1 MSVCLSIEPWLVF
14 TNSHPA
20 SVIIQSCYL
29 YHACM
34 YATDT
39 AQVMTP
45 AHTGTACN
53 YPMQVHMYYIQDLS
67 FLPQSSLRRG
77 TTARHAVPKSLA
89 ALLRLASSLSF
100 IPALLV
106 VVVVVRRNL
115 HKLVRFV
122 FWASWMGRGSS
133 AMRISNDT
141 ATCIIK
147 PIVRD
152 RVVVAAGRHH
162 TCRLATKIP
171 PIVQPVWQEYA
182 CKGWMFKVTSCDAWA
197 LLL

>member
-1 MSVCLSIEPWLVF
+1 
-14 TNSHPA
+14 
-20 SVIIQSCYL
+20 
-29 YHACM
+29 
-34 YATDT
+34 
-39 AQVMTP
+39 
-45 AHTGTACN
+45 
-53 YPMQVHMYYIQDLS
+53 MYYTQDLS
-67 FLPQSSLRRG
+67 FLPQSSLRPG

-141 ATCIIK
+141 DTCIIK
-147 PIVRD
+147 RIVRD
-152 RVVVAAGRHH
+152 RVVDAAGRHH
-162 TCRLATKIP
+162 TCRPATEIP
-171 PIVQPVWQEYA
+171 TIVHPVSQECA
-182 CKGWMFKVTSCDAWA
+182 CKRWMMDVTSCDALAFLFWVGPCSYDRLA
-197 LLL
+197 RARRTLKEDVDQICRL